1 MSVVPYLRIYLAI
14 DSTVLN
20 TPIIV
25 ANHFA
30 CRLLIKLLT
39 VVFTVFELSVSI
51 VREML

>member
-1 MSVVPYLRIYLAI
+1 LSVVPYLRIYLAI

-20 TPIIV
+20 IPIIV

-30 CRLLIKLLT
+30 SRLLIKLLT
-39 VVFTVFELSVSI
+39 VVFDLSVSI